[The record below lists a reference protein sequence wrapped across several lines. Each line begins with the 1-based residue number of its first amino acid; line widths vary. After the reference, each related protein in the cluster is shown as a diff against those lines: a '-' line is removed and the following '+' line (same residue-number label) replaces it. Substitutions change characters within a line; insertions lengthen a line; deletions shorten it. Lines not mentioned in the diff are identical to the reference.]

1 MMILFSLITLALFGE
16 MSNANALT
24 SQPAQRP
31 LPMLQMAVGSEL
43 VARRLGAPYRY
54 RAYRAAPRQYRQYV
68 DPQTRAAPMQRVPQV
83 APLSPRVGN

>member
-1 MMILFSLITLALFGE
+1 MRISFSLIALAVLGG
-16 MSNANALT
+16 MSNASALT

-31 LPMLQMAVGSEL
+31 LPRLQAVVGLEL

-54 RAYRAAPRQYRQYV
+54 RAYRGAPHQYRQYV
-68 DPQTRAAPMQRVPQV
+68 TPQTRAAPMARVPQV

>member
-31 LPMLQMAVGSEL
+31 LPQMAVGSEL

-54 RAYRAAPRQYRQYV
+54 RGYRAAPRQYRQYV